1 MSSIILLGSSGSIG
15 LQTLDVARRHKINV
29 KGLAVKSD
37 VKTSES
43 QAREFKPQYVCV
55 YDESLYTDLKTRLA
69 DMQIKILCGKDGLCE
84 LASLECDTVVNAVV
98 GMSGLEPTLAAI
110 EAGSRIALANK
121 ETLAAG
127 GELIMKRAKEKNVQ
141 IIPVDSEHSAIF
153 QCLAGNNRNNLTKI
167 ILTASGGAFYGYNQD
182 MLRAVTRGQA
192 LQNPNWNMGAKVTV
206 DSATLMNKGLE
217 FIEAVR
223 LFGAEP
229 EQIEVVVHRQ
239 SIVHSAVEFAD
250 GSVIAQLGNPDMR
263 MPIQYALTYPE
274 RLTSDVKRLSFTEM
288 GNLTFEKP
296 DEDTF
301 ICLSA
306 AKKAVRRG
314 NNACAVLNAANEA
327 AVEAFLNDRLPFYRI
342 GELVTLALENVKAN
356 DSVTLKT
363 IYEDSKAAIE
373 YVESRV

>member
-127 GELIMKRAKEKNVQ
+127 GELVMKRAKEKNVQ

-167 ILTASGGAFYGYNQD
+167 ILTASGGAFYGYDKD
-182 MLRAVTRGQA
+182 MLRAVTREQA

-301 ICLSA
+301 VCLPA

-327 AVEAFLNDRLPFYRI
+327 AVEAFLSDRLPFYRI
-342 GELVTLALENVKAN
+342 GELVTLALENIKAN
-356 DSVTLKT
+356 ENVTLKT